1 MGKDKRKTAHSE
13 NESSAR
19 DSNVIDA
26 WFRLQKANSMTLLVT
41 TIRSYHNTLNE
52 DPLITLMNPRIPSAY
67 TCASWS
73 RACCTI
79 HPRYLIGHSHYKYSR
94 LERYSS
100 KMFEKWTIKFSIKN
114 KNNFVWNFLSKCNAF
129 LEAIDNSNSFWSC
142 CFNINN
148 CARCTQI

>member
-67 TCASWS
+67 TWAQAGVAPAAPS
-73 RACCTI
+73 I
-79 HPRYLIGHSHYKYSR
+79 HVILLVILIINIPDLDVVRVKCLKNER
-94 LERYSS
+94 L
-100 KMFEKWTIKFSIKN
+100 
-114 KNNFVWNFLSKCNAF
+114 NFPLLSYRTK
-129 LEAIDNSNSFWSC
+129 
-142 CFNINN
+142 
-148 CARCTQI
+148 